1 MFCQGTN
8 PIKKHQAAREQS
20 YAAWQRP
27 NRGQKYVVKKEKHG
41 RLLDNDVHRTR
52 RQRRKEIIAR
62 ARIARAGDK
71 QTKEEKKRKEKEEK
85 KKERAQIR
93 FLRSW
98 SSKHANLAANSG
110 SIRPLLT
117 PAAVTADIEVLISFL
132 SLESLY
138 RHYGFHASSSLSLP
152 PPSPSRFPPLFSLSL
167 SLFLFLFTLR
177 SSILVPPSPPFAFS
191 LPCRALQTDP
201 LQ

>member
-1 MFCQGTN
+1 M
-8 PIKKHQAAREQS
+8 
-20 YAAWQRP
+20 Y
-27 NRGQKYVVKKEKHG
+27 
-41 RLLDNDVHRTR
+41 RTH

-62 ARIARAGDK
+62 ARISRVGDK
-71 QTKEEKKRKEKEEK
+71 QTKEKKKEKEEK

-167 SLFLFLFTLR
+167 SLFLFPFTLR
-177 SSILVPPSPPFAFS
+177 SSTLVPPPPPHSRFPFLAEH
-191 LPCRALQTDP
+191 CRRTLCSRY
-201 LQ
+201 LHFNRLIKNL